1 MYIYIYIYG
10 IVSLRASVLSPFRS
24 SWIRTLLGGLWNV
37 HNSYET
43 CTTSMERAQLLWN
56 VRNSYETCATSMIYI
71 SSQTLQ
77 KALNDT
83 IPTYVYV
90 PKLSQIAIWWDKLAS
105 LTMKCWIATWENH
118 GILSDA
124 PIDPGQWQ
132 AIRCALRWIHGVR
145 HLVEHFRSSYG
156 FLKGFFM
163 GFNQQNMG
171 FNGISCGLMVFNGVS
186 WVFMGF
192 HGISWDFHHFNWGW
206 KFTKYSHWR
215 GLHTLRNRGNR
226 LGPPESTGWIHHDV
240 PYKAIFCWDIP
251 LHRPE
256 T

>member
-1 MYIYIYIYG
+1 MK
-10 IVSLRASVLSPFRS
+10 
-24 SWIRTLLGGLWNV
+24 
-37 HNSYET
+37 
-43 CTTSMERAQLLWN
+43 RAQLLWN
-56 VRNSYETCATSMIYI
+56 VHNCYGTCATSMIYI

-186 WVFMGF
+186 WIFMGF
-192 HGISWDFHHFNWGW
+192 HGIFTTSIGDENSPNIVIGGVYILWGTEETGLVPQNPLDG
-206 KFTKYSHWR
+206 FTMMYHIR
-215 GLHTLRNRGNR
+215 PYFAGIFPYIGL
-226 LGPPESTGWIHHDV
+226 
-240 PYKAIFCWDIP
+240 K
-251 LHRPE
+251 HRPYIW
-256 T
+256 